1 MGTHFQRYSLI
12 AQIFKKHKMPRRIKS
27 KKKAVQQ
34 ASQRSEQIAE
44 KVSEMAKN
52 SQLDLNEN
60 EMENVEA
67 EEPVQAPERST
78 SIEQNSSQQDTGSV
92 DNSADKPQDETAE
105 KESAPK
111 KKKEKKKRV
120 SLAQM
125 EVYHKEAA
133 DRFAAIRQEK
143 QDRLAAMTD
152 EERKAFKDEESA
164 KRKKKRHEKQCGLI
178 FPILR
183 IRKNLKHSVGVPVR
197 KGALRHRNAGALI
210 KKDSAVFCAAV
221 LEYMCAEVLE
231 ISGNAA
237 IQAKRKRIKPRD
249 IMLAIRD
256 DEEINKLVS
265 KNTVF
270 CQSGVVPKEIPN
282 VLRKP
287 YQKSGA
293 FTELSAADCYA
304 NKFNQMVVDNRSST
318 A

>member
-1 MGTHFQRYSLI
+1 
-12 AQIFKKHKMPRRIKS
+12 MPRRIKS

-34 ASQRSEQIAE
+34 TAQRSEQIVE
-44 KVSEMAKN
+44 KVNEIAKN

-67 EEPVQAPERST
+67 EQPVQAPEKSST
-78 SIEQNSSQQDTGSV
+78 DQNSSQQDTASV

-105 KESAPK
+105 KETTPK

-120 SLAQM
+120 SLAQI
-125 EVYHKEAA
+125 EENHKESAA
-133 DRFAAIRQEK
+133 RFAAYRQEK
-143 QDRLAAMTD
+143 QDRLAAMTE
-152 EERKAFKDEESA
+152 EERKAFKDDEAA
-164 KRKKKRHEKQCGLI
+164 KRKKKRHDKQCGLI
-178 FPILR
+178 FPIIR

-197 KGALRHRNAGALI
+197 RGALRHRNAGAII

-270 CQSGVVPKEIPN
+270 CQSGVVPKEIPK
-282 VLRKP
+282 VLLKTNM
-287 YQKSGA
+287 KSSA
-293 FTELSAADCYA
+293 FTEISAADCYA
-304 NKFNQMVVDNRSST
+304 NKFNQMPVENRSST
-318 A
+318 T